1 MPHFCHIMT
10 NNILHET
17 SFSITSRHTFLF
29 LIHLAYYKD
38 DIRKNRPQSFKRFPK
53 KVQWAQ
59 FREAVIDGKI
69 ASPLERISLCC
80 SGFHVNFSFPVSLSA
95 PFLLPNM
102 PAMQGSGRGWEERFP
117 AIRIRDTGFLPGH
130 APAMGKL

>member
-29 LIHLAYYKD
+29 LIHLAYYKY
-38 DIRKNRPQSFKRFPK
+38 DIRENRPQSFKRFPK
-53 KVQWAQ
+53 KVQWAK
-59 FREAVIDGKI
+59 FRKAVMDGKI

-80 SGFHVNFSFPVSLSA
+80 
-95 PFLLPNM
+95 FLICALPASQYA
-102 PAMQGSGRGWEERFP
+102 AMQGSGRGWEEHFP

>member
-29 LIHLAYYKD
+29 LIHLAYYKY
-38 DIRKNRPQSFKRFPK
+38 DIRENRPQSFKRFPK
-53 KVQWAQ
+53 KVQWAK
-59 FREAVIDGKI
+59 FRKAVMDGKI

-102 PAMQGSGRGWEERFP
+102 PQCRVDVYKRQTWTCR
-117 AIRIRDTGFLPGH
+117 
-130 APAMGKL
+130 

>member
-80 SGFHVNFSFPVSLSA
+80 SGFHVNFSFPVSYHL
-95 PFLLPNM
+95 F
-102 PAMQGSGRGWEERFP
+102 FP
-117 AIRIRDTGFLPGH
+117 YMRLY
-130 APAMGKL
+130 

>member
-17 SFSITSRHTFLF
+17 SFPIISRHTFLF
-29 LIHLAYYKD
+29 LTYITEDERHAY
-38 DIRKNRPQSFKRFPK
+38 KNRPQSFKRFPK
-53 KVQWAQ
+53 KVQWAK
-59 FREAVIDGKI
+59 FRKAVMDGKI

-102 PAMQGSGRGWEERFP
+102 PQCRVREEV
-117 AIRIRDTGFLPGH
+117 
-130 APAMGKL
+130 GKNISRQ